1 MQYRIKEVV
10 EDGRSRF
17 YPQWKKG
24 WFWRRFVWWSGEDGT
39 IPRTVIYGDIKDAL
53 KEIEEDKEWRKI
65 KPQPRTTIYHT
76 V

>member
-1 MQYRIKEVV
+1 MQYRIKEVA

-24 WFWRRFVWWSGEDGT
+24 WFWRRFVWWGGEDNHIPYTVFYGT
-39 IPRTVIYGDIKDAL
+39 QGTAL
-53 KEIEEDKEWRKI
+53 SYIEDHKNRQ
-65 KPQPRTTIYHT
+65 KPQPRKIIYHT